1 MTLLP
6 ESLER
11 AGAMLLEPLATV
23 TGDVAREAS
32 LYLQVVALTRPA
44 CPAASA
50 ACKRQDLDSTGR

>member
-32 LYLQVVALTRPA
+32 LYLEVVALTRPA
-44 CPAASA
+44 CSTVASA
-50 ACKRQDLDSTGR
+50 CRSRDLDSTGR